1 MAGGTLRSKASPVH
15 FSSFVDELTAVPRN
29 FLLGW
34 LMGMLVP
41 LVGLA
46 ATVAGVYLYTNKVP
60 FVTGVD
66 EEDGQR
72 RLTVAL
78 VEPKQA
84 QERLRQG
91 REALVAFGDEVRGEL
106 ETEEQ

>member
-1 MAGGTLRSKASPVH
+1 MAGGTLRRKASPVH

-41 LVGLA
+41 VVSLA

-60 FVTGVD
+60 FVTGID

-72 RLTVAL
+72 RLTVRL
-78 VEPKQA
+78 VEPDEA
-84 QERLRQG
+84 QDRLRQG
-91 REALVAFGDEVRGEL
+91 REALVAFGGEVRGEL
-106 ETEEQ
+106 ESEEQ

>member
-1 MAGGTLRSKASPVH
+1 MAGGTLRRKASPVH
-15 FSSFVDELTAVPRN
+15 FFDFVDELTAVPRN
-29 FLLGW
+29 FLIGW

-41 LVGLA
+41 VVGLA

-60 FVTGVD
+60 FVTGID

-72 RLTVAL
+72 RLTVSL
-78 VEPKQA
+78 VEPDEA

-91 REALVAFGDEVRGEL
+91 REALLAFGDEVRGEL
-106 ETEEQ
+106 EGEEQ